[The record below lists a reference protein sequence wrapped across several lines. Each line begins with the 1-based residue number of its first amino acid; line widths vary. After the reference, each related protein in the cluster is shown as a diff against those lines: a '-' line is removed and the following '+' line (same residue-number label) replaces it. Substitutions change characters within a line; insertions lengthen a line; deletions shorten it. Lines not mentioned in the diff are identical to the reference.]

1 MKTFA
6 DYLQEAL
13 MSEALGKGEVWG
25 ILDGKYVPCDEKTMK
40 VLRGPRAGE
49 VAQPANKN
57 KLNPGEKWQ
66 KVGDEW
72 VVVHNNKVV
81 RGNKKYLGKTV
92 KDGKVVEDEPVQ
104 QPKQRR
110 WKSHSYVYNRNG
122 GIIHDYNRAGVPGRW
137 IWNSDGTEKEWDEPD
152 E

>member
-1 MKTFA
+1 
-6 DYLQEAL
+6 

-49 VAQPANKN
+49 VAQPASKN
-57 KLNPGEKWQ
+57 KLNPGE
-66 KVGDEW
+66 
-72 VVVHNNKVV
+72 KVV

-92 KDGKVVEDEPVQ
+92 KDGKVVDDETPQ

-110 WKSHSYVYNRNG
+110 WKSRGYIHNSNG
-122 GIIHDYNRAGVPGRW
+122 GVIHNYSRSGVPGKW
-137 IWNSDGTEKEWDEPD
+137 IWRSDGTEKEWDED
-152 E
+152 